1 MNKLIGLVLI
11 AAGTAG
17 LWFGGVP
24 YKSNETVVKIGPLE
38 AKAELDKTWEI
49 PKPVSA
55 GSIGV
60 GAVLLLLPGGRRRKD

>member
-1 MNKLIGLVLI
+1 MNKLIGLVLV
-11 AAGTAG
+11 AAGVAG

-24 YKSNETVVKIGPLE
+24 YKSNETVVKIGPIE

-55 GSIGV
+55 GLVGV
-60 GAVLLLLPGGRRRKD
+60 GVVFLLLPGRRKKD